1 MSTRESGS
9 STQSTGTS
17 CVRRPRRWAST
28 SSSVSKNQPW
38 SRTSSSSPSS
48 TSRRTALKPHC
59 ASREARAQRRAQ
71 DPVVAARDELA
82 LRAADDPRAVRE
94 PRADGQVAV
103 ARHQRRDERE
113 QPAQV
118 RREVDVHVADDLR
131 RARRPGG
138 AQRAAAALLLEPQVP
153 HGRERQRE
161 PARDLRR
168 RVDAGVVG
176 DHDPPAER
184 EAVAEEAVQPADA
197 ALEAGRLV
205 VHGND
210 DLDLRRGGRE
220 RAPGGSQQRGGE
232 LWHDSSIGPGPE
244 SPLGSA

>member
-1 MSTRESGS
+1 MAMKRATGPATSSRATPRRSVIAVRTMSTRESGS

-17 CVRRPRRWAST
+17 CVRSPRRWAST
-28 SSSVSKNQPW
+28 SSSVSKNQPS

-48 TSRRTALKPHC
+48 TSRRAALKPHW
-59 ASREARAQRRAQ
+59 ASEKRARSDGAQ

-82 LRAADDPRAVRE
+82 LRAAHDPRAVRE

-103 ARHQRRDERE
+103 AGHQRRDERE

-153 HGRERQRE
+153 HATGASARAARAISGVASTLALSAITIRQLNGKPSLRKRCSRRMLRSR
-161 PARDLRR
+161 PAASL
-168 RVDAGVVG
+168 
-176 DHDPPAER
+176 
-184 EAVAEEAVQPADA
+184 
-197 ALEAGRLV
+197 
-205 VHGND
+205 
-210 DLDLRRGGRE
+210 
-220 RAPGGSQQRGGE
+220 
-232 LWHDSSIGPGPE
+232 
-244 SPLGSA
+244 